1 MGTAI
6 HDVSLLDDPVAQ
18 QLLVSTVPAR
28 LAYNWSD
35 GTPRVVPI
43 WFHWDGEDI
52 VVASP
57 PKAPKL
63 KVLGSRPEVAVTIDT
78 DGFPY
83 RVLSIRGRAE
93 MDMLG
98 DVAPE
103 YAAAAE
109 RYMGEQQ
116 GRAWVA
122 QLRGQPMGRIR
133 IVPEWVNILDF
144 ETRLPS
150 ALTP

>member
-1 MGTAI
+1 VGSSNR
-6 HDVSLLDDPVAQ
+6 DLSLLDDPVAR
-18 QLLVSTVPAR
+18 QLLTSTNPAR
-28 LAYNWSD
+28 LAYTWSD

-43 WFHWDGEDI
+43 WFHWDGKAI
-52 VVASP
+52 VLGSP

-63 KVLGSRPEVAVTIDT
+63 KVLVSRPAVSITIDT
-78 DGFPY
+78 VDFPY

-93 MDMLG
+93 VEMLD
-98 DVAPE
+98 DVSPE

-109 RYMGEQQ
+109 RYFGQEQGQ
-116 GRAWVA
+116 AWVS

-133 IVPEWVNILDF
+133 IIPEWVNILDF

-150 ALTP
+150 ALTA